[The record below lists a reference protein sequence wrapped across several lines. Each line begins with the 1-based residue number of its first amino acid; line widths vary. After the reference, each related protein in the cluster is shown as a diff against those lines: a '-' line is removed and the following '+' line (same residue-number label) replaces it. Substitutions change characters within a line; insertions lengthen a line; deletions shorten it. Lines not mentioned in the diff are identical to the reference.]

1 MAIGPIGAIT
11 YANQATPSLATKQT
25 NFQNRLDMQNTIAA
39 AALDDKEVEVTEIRP
54 TEETYKI
61 DPQNQHEK
69 EKNQEQDK
77 EEEQESSPKNPETK
91 AHHDTQEV
99 TEDVPPSPHLD
110 IKA

>member
-1 MAIGPIGAIT
+1 MAIGPIGAIA

-39 AALDDKEVEVTEIRP
+39 TALDDKEVEVTEVRP
-54 TEETYKI
+54 AEETYKI

-69 EKNQEQDK
+69 EKNQEQDA
-77 EEEQESSPKNPETK
+77 EEEKESSPKKPETK
-91 AHHDTQEV
+91 AHYDDKKV
-99 TEDVPPSPHLD
+99 TEDTPPSPHLD